1 LREATDI
8 RSFQDDDNDDDV
20 ALLFRRLLHAD
31 GLVVVVVVVEGGV
44 WWISDV
50 LLLLLLV
57 LLLLLLLLLCPEKL
71 LPIVVL
77 SFVWLFLPT
86 PAPVR
91 RFNLSSIVDVDDM
104 LIDIHEYSNTFSA

>member
-31 GLVVVVVVVEGGV
+31 GLVVVVVEGGV
-44 WWISDV
+44 WWISDILLL

-57 LLLLLLLLLCPEKL
+57 ILLLLCPEKL